1 MKILFVKK
9 PDINNSKQSYC
20 DYSIQERMYA
30 ERVKAYIVLEY
41 SSSLEESVRNFVPPR
56 GIQIFCMDGWN
67 GSYHDA
73 AYYGGRGIVIAAIN
87 KRAGFIGR
95 LRHTA
100 NAVEELRSLYKRSE
114 AKDAWL
120 LGSMIHRG
128 IVSREGD

>member
-1 MKILFVKK
+1 MKIFFVKN
-9 PDINNSKQSYC
+9 PDVKNTKQSYS
-20 DYSIQERMYA
+20 DYCIQERMYA
-30 ERVKAYIVLEY
+30 ERAKAYIILEY
-41 SSSLEESVRNFVPPR
+41 SSSLEESVRNFAPPK

-67 GSYHDA
+67 CSYHDA
-73 AYYGGRGIVIAAIN
+73 AYYCGRGIIIAAMN
-87 KRAGFIGR
+87 KRAGFLGR

-100 NAVEELRSLYKRSE
+100 NAVEDLRSLYRRSE